1 MSQKAHP
8 EYANFFTIEHPLI
21 AHKMSLIRDKQSS
34 KKNIKELVEEITLLL
49 VYEATKNLPLTTT
62 VIDTP
67 LETISNAP
75 ILAGKKPVI
84 IPILRAG
91 IGMVDSFLKL
101 MPGAR
106 VGHMGLFRDEKT
118 LIPQLYYINIPE
130 NSQDR
135 PVFICDLMLATGGS
149 AKLTIDELKK
159 RGIKNISFICLVAA
173 PEGVKLVCT
182 EHPDVLFLSAS
193 LDRGL
198 NQDGYILP
206 GLGDA
211 GDRLFGTY

>member
-1 MSQKAHP
+1 
-8 EYANFFTIEHPLI
+8 
-21 AHKMSLIRDKQSS
+21 
-34 KKNIKELVEEITLLL
+34 
-49 VYEATKNLPLTTT
+49 
-62 VIDTP
+62 
-67 LETISNAP
+67 
-75 ILAGKKPVI
+75 
-84 IPILRAG
+84 
-91 IGMVDSFLKL
+91 
-101 MPGAR
+101 
-106 VGHMGLFRDEKT
+106 MGLFRDEKT
-118 LIPQLYYINIPE
+118 LMPQLYYINIPE

-135 PVFICDLMLATGGS
+135 PIFICDLMLATGGS